1 MEKFGQYFNL
11 KEKIL
16 IYEKKKEFKF
26 TMFKIKDI
34 SIFALIKNNDIDY
47 QNYFIVE
54 NRPNLNEFF
63 DRVFD
68 YYYNCSTPLIQ
79 FLNR

>member
-34 SIFALIKNNDIDY
+34 SIFALIKNNDIIKTILLWKID
-47 QNYFIVE
+47 
-54 NRPNLNEFF
+54 
-63 DRVFD
+63 
-68 YYYNCSTPLIQ
+68 LI
-79 FLNR
+79 